1 MIVISVY
8 DLLIFSGFYS
18 ALISRQYNTMQGP
31 VALWTNCT
39 QMLQT
44 SKEVAHAMCERQCE
58 KKTLDSV
65 LANVN
70 CCVLCVGWKPGFR

>member
-31 VALWTNCT
+31 VALWTNST

-44 SKEVAHAMCERQCE
+44 SKEVAHAMRERLCE
-58 KKTLDSV
+58 KKDIGFCVSQCELLCTLCW
-65 LANVN
+65 LEAG
-70 CCVLCVGWKPGFR
+70 L